1 MQAPPSSLIHR
12 SLYPVSCII
21 GVGMVGMV
29 TGCSGVGMVLS
40 VLPPVQ
46 PAPIRSRSRFP
57 STHSL
62 PYHLTP
68 SIHYPALRR
77 SVVVTVLAERAL
89 RASFRLTTTVYSK
102 STVLEMPDEG
112 STIGSPCSRVNTSS
126 VHTDRTDHHR
136 NLTLLEVV
144 VVAHTAHGY

>member
-1 MQAPPSSLIHR
+1 MPHHAGTTIIINTQK
-12 SLYPVSCII
+12 PVSCII
-21 GVGMVGMV
+21 GVGMVGMVGMV

-77 SVVVTVLAERAL
+77 SVDLQTVVVTVLPERAL
-89 RASFRLTTTVYSK
+89 RASFRLTLRCIVRVQCWRCQMK
-102 STVLEMPDEG
+102 DPPLGLRALE
-112 STIGSPCSRVNTSS
+112 
-126 VHTDRTDHHR
+126 
-136 NLTLLEVV
+136 
-144 VVAHTAHGY
+144 